1 MEITKTEVF
10 ECQKCGSISKKK
22 MDIEK
27 CIKKHEKEDLQEK
40 GSAEYKK
47 LYKTVNGFMIKNLH
61 SLSPADVGEQL
72 ISVCNL
78 VGINLDIS
86 RISGGAI
93 TNNYFNSSTTRGE
106 YVTYSIAGSL
116 SRIPTSKLKG
126 KIVPIPNH
134 LRNKF
139 SRSFERLTNPKEYLA
154 FHDLLDT
161 LEGIDSSGG
170 GGGTSSFSYSFQLF
184 LDSFPRLKKD
194 WNTLTELRLKKISY
208 LGEKKRL
215 EKEYETF
222 RKPIILIADIKYQEI
237 KSELDDLNDRINQL
251 KERSVGVSSRM
262 NHRIH
267 ELVSKDSL
275 AHTTPDASFEFDP
288 ELEKALAE
296 KLGV

>member
-10 ECQKCGSISKKK
+10 ECQKCGSISKEK

-61 SLSPADVGEQL
+61 SLSPDDVGEQL

-93 TNNYFNSSTTRGE
+93 TNNYFNSSTTKGE
-106 YVTYSIAGSL
+106 YVTYSIAGYL
-116 SRIPTSKLKG
+116 SRVPTSKLKG

-139 SRSFERLTNPKEYLA
+139 NRSFEMLTDPKEYPA
-154 FHDLLDT
+154 FYDLLAT

-170 GGGTSSFSYSFQLF
+170 SGGSSFSYSFKLF

-194 WNTLTELRLKKISY
+194 WQTLTELRLKKISY

-237 KSELDDLNDRINQL
+237 KSELDDLNDRIDQL
-251 KERSVGVSSRM
+251 RERSVGVSSRM

-288 ELEKALAE
+288 ELEKALVE

>member
-22 MDIEK
+22 LDIEK

-61 SLSPADVGEQL
+61 SLKPADVGEQL
-72 ISVCNL
+72 ISVCRL

-93 TNNYFNSSTTRGE
+93 TNNSFNSSTKGE
-106 YVTYSIAGSL
+106 YSTYNIAGSL

-126 KIVPIPNH
+126 KIVPIPKH

-139 SRSFERLTNPKEYLA
+139 DHSFERLADPKGYSA

-161 LEGIDSSGG
+161 LEGIDSSNGG
-170 GGGTSSFSYSFQLF
+170 GGSSSFSYSFKLF

-194 WNTLTELRLKKISY
+194 WQNLTELRLKKDSY
-208 LGEKKRL
+208 LKEKKRL
-215 EKEYETF
+215 EQEYDKL
-222 RKPIILIADIKYQEI
+222 RKPVILIADIKYQEI
-237 KSELDDLNDRINQL
+237 KSELDEINEQMEALRKRGVGIATKMSNRIY
-251 KERSVGVSSRM
+251 
-262 NHRIH
+262 

-275 AHTTPDASFEFDP
+275 APTTPDASFVFDP
-288 ELEKALAE
+288 VLEKELVE